1 MARSYVRLIPLLL
14 LGLPVPGNAKNAVVE
29 LVPGQPIQSQID
41 ASDERFMGYSYDIYA
56 LKGKGGDQFKVKAES
71 EVDLI
76 LHVKRAKSNW
86 SGQVVFSA
94 GEQGGE
100 PGLEGTLVLP
110 DDGTYYVQ
118 VFTWKRGLFGPYTLH
133 VDPVTGFVDA
143 QIADATP
150 GAPGSGIK
158 ASGLPVFPEV
168 PNIPELSDIAA
179 ARVLYEELTAD
190 DWTPVVSSGG
200 KGAVADPTGKHV
212 DYIKGNG
219 LCDGQS
225 GPVEVRYQPIKDA
238 PRQLVVF
245 RGKDASCAGQMTGL
259 TPGFYWFSDGQIVIG
274 NVELRRGNLRVR
286 ATGMT
291 VSWNDGQIC
300 SGTIADNLALQAQ
313 TCWSISSN
321 VVQSALNAPLASPH
335 PVPGR
340 LIYPGLGYVEGHF
353 QQGTFSPPAE
363 ASFVAH
369 DSSYRTI
376 GAMRYHE
383 RTPADAVRRTK
394 APGQLYMDGL
404 TRFETKLP
412 TALGPAGA
420 YLYYGPVEV
429 GALPH
434 DSRPEPGTLAQYASL
449 AANCP
454 LRPTLP
460 VGWLPWA
467 GDCATS
473 PDRLDAWS
481 VDGRFRLRFTKDSV
495 TVLQE
500 FSAEQPARPI
510 SEWRATAFTT
520 DRVPG
525 VVGTGELWRA
535 SELVFRGD
543 FRGLAPEGA
552 GDCGVRGSVELE
564 PCTFAGGERADALY
578 LARVEQRKLEAQREA
593 AIRARE
599 QAAAEE
605 RARQA
610 AARAAAERQAAAQR
624 AAQSSGGGFQW
635 GKLAALTL
643 GAVAAGAGDLDL
655 EGQTDLFLGAVQDSF
670 AGNNGMSNLQSAA
683 SNLGASTATSS
694 YASSFSSGSGGASGG
709 SYPPRPNT
717 LAGHPACSGYTV
729 DNYKE
734 HYAANQSGGDAQLHS
749 MCAAAYNYYWM
760 YLNAIRQGYSQQDS
774 DRTYAAF
781 QDAARVATS
790 FYAGAR

>member
-1 MARSYVRLIPLLL
+1 MARSYVGLVPLLL
-14 LGLPVPGNAKNAVVE
+14 IGLPILVSAKNATPE
-29 LVPGQPIQSQID
+29 LVLGEPIAGQID
-41 ASDERFMGYSYDIYA
+41 ATDERFMGYSYDIYS
-56 LKGKGGDQFKVKAES
+56 LSGKGGDQFQVKADS

-76 LHVKRAKSNW
+76 LHVKRSKSNW
-86 SGQVVFSA
+86 STQVVFTA
-94 GEQGGE
+94 GEEGGE

-118 VFTWKRGLFGPYTLH
+118 LFTWKRGLFGPYTLQ
-133 VDPVTGFVDA
+133 VNPVTGFVDA
-143 QIADATP
+143 QIADAIS

-179 ARVLYEELTAD
+179 ARELYEELTAD
-190 DWTPVVSSGG
+190 DWTPAVSSGG
-200 KGAVADPTGKHV
+200 KGAVADQQGRPV

-219 LCDGQS
+219 FCEGKS
-225 GPVEVRYQPIKDA
+225 GAVEVRYQPVKDI
-238 PRQLVVF
+238 PRQFVVF
-245 RGKDASCAGQMTGL
+245 RGKDASCAGQMNGN
-259 TPGFYWFSDGQIVIG
+259 TPGFYWFSDGQIIIG
-274 NVELRRGNLRVR
+274 NVQLRRGNLRVR

-300 SGTIADNLALQAQ
+300 SGTVADDLMLQSQ
-313 TCWSISSN
+313 TCWNIASN
-321 VVQSALNAPLASPH
+321 VVQTVPNASLASLH

-353 QQGTFSPPAE
+353 QQGKFLPPAE

-369 DSSYRTI
+369 DNSYRTI
-376 GAMRYHE
+376 GVMKHHDRA
-383 RTPADAVRRTK
+383 PADAVRRTK
-394 APGQLYMDGL
+394 TPGQLYMDGL
-404 TRFETKLP
+404 TRFETKRP

-420 YLYYGPVEV
+420 YLYYGPIEV

-434 DSRPEPGTLAQYASL
+434 DARPEPGTLAQHASL
-449 AANCP
+449 AANCA

-460 VGWLPWA
+460 VGWLAWA
-467 GDCATS
+467 GDCAIS

-481 VDGRFRLRFTKDSV
+481 VDGRFRLRFTKDAV

-500 FSAEQPARPI
+500 FGAEQPARAV
-510 SEWRATAFTT
+510 SEWRASAFTT

-535 SELVFRGD
+535 NELVFRGD
-543 FRGLAPEGA
+543 FRGLAPEGE
-552 GDCGVRGSVELE
+552 GDCGVHGSTDLE

-578 LARVEQRKLEAQREA
+578 LARAEQRKLEAQREA

-610 AARAAAERQAAAQR
+610 AARVAAERQAAAQR
-624 AAQSSGGGFQW
+624 ASQSSGGFQW
-635 GKLAALTL
+635 GKLASLTL
-643 GAVAAGAGDLDL
+643 GAMAAGAGDLDL
-655 EGQTDLFLGAVQDSF
+655 ESQTDLFLGAVQDSF

-683 SNLGASTATSS
+683 SNLGASTSAPN
-694 YASSFSSGSGGASGG
+694 YASGFSSGGASGASG
-709 SYPPRPNT
+709 AYPPRPNT

-734 HYAANQSGGDAQLHS
+734 YYAANQSGGDAQLHS

-781 QDAARVATS
+781 QDSARVATS
-790 FYAGAR
+790 FYASAR